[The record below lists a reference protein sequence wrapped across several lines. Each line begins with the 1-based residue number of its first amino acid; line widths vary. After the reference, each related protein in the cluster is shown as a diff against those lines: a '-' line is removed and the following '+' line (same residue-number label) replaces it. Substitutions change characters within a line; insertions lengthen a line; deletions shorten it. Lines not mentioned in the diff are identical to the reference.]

1 MDGVKNAG
9 IVLFSLGIGVILLYV
24 FYLFIADFIGDDM
37 PLVIKAGLL
46 AMFAGLVIVMVQLV
60 FERISDSKKEKK
72 SLKEGGGV

>member
-24 FYLFIADFIGDDM
+24 SYLFIADFIGEDM

-46 AMFAGLVIVMVQLV
+46 AMFTGLVIVMVQLV
-60 FERISDSKKEKK
+60 FERIRDSKKEKK
-72 SLKEGGGV
+72 SLKE

>member
-24 FYLFIADFIGDDM
+24 SYLFIADFIGEDM

-46 AMFAGLVIVMVQLV
+46 AMFTGLVIVMVQLV
-60 FERISDSKKEKK
+60 FERIRDSKKDKK
-72 SLKEGGGV
+72 SLKE

>member
-24 FYLFIADFIGDDM
+24 FYQYIAAFIDADM

-46 AMFAGLVIVMVQLV
+46 AMFIGLVIVMIQLV
-60 FERISDSKKEKK
+60 FERIGDSEKEKK
-72 SLKEGGGV
+72 SLKE